1 MNGHRPIPLA
11 CITKGPAQS
20 LEAQIHTSA
29 EIPIQREPS
38 AIPLNPAFATLPRN
52 RLLRLLFAT
61 LPKTPF
67 RKSFDCHTCDPLP
80 PVIIPFLAARHS
92 SLPQF
97 ASRVLDLDAASVI
110 CSFPPPR
117 LHSPNLG
124 EVMIRIRILR
134 EQFRPTLRLAI
145 PLVLAE
151 LGWMSMAIVDTM
163 MVGRLPNS
171 AVAISAVSLGGILVH
186 TLAFFGG
193 GLLIGLDTLVSQAF
207 GAGLREDC
215 HRSLIHGIYL
225 SFALTPLLMAP
236 VWFFPSLLPWANIPP
251 DIVSLAV
258 PYSKALAWG
267 TLPLLLYFAVRRSM
281 QAMNMVGPI
290 AFALITAN
298 LINAA
303 GNWVLIYG
311 KLGAPAMGAVGS
323 GWSTA
328 WARIYLAAVL
338 VGYLLWYDR
347 KHRTDLLRTPIQ
359 PELHRIRRLIALGFP
374 AAMQISLEIGVFALV
389 TALIGRLGATALAS
403 HQIALNTVSFTYMV
417 PLGIS
422 SAAAV
427 RVGQA
432 IGRKDPAGAAN
443 AGGSAIFFGAG
454 FMTLAG
460 ITLLV
465 IPRWIARVYTP
476 DESIIRSAV
485 LLLAAGA
492 AFQLFDGIQTV
503 ATGALRGAGD
513 TRTPMFCHFTAY
525 WIIGLPLGAWLCFRH
540 GWGAFGLWAGLSLA
554 LILIGI
560 VLLFA
565 WRRTVHRL
573 NRGIA

>member
-1 MNGHRPIPLA
+1 MMVLQTLR
-11 CITKGPAQS
+11 
-20 LEAQIHTSA
+20 A
-29 EIPIQREPS
+29 E
-38 AIPLNPAFATLPRN
+38 
-52 RLLRLLFAT
+52 
-61 LPKTPF
+61 
-67 RKSFDCHTCDPLP
+67 
-80 PVIIPFLAARHS
+80 
-92 SLPQF
+92 
-97 ASRVLDLDAASVI
+97 
-110 CSFPPPR
+110 
-117 LHSPNLG
+117 
-124 EVMIRIRILR
+124 
-134 EQFRPTLRLAI
+134 FRPTLRLAI

-186 TLAFFGG
+186 ILAFFGG

-207 GAGLREDC
+207 GAGQREDC
-215 HRSLIHGIYL
+215 HRSLVHGIYL
-225 SFALTPLLMAP
+225 SLALTPLLMTP
-236 VWFFPSLLPWANIPP
+236 VWFFDSLLRLARIPP
-251 DIVSLAV
+251 DIVALAV
-258 PYSKALAWG
+258 PYSKAMAWG
-267 TLPLLLYFAVRRSM
+267 TLPLLLYFAVRRCM
-281 QAMNMVGPI
+281 QGMNMVRPI
-290 AFALITAN
+290 AFALVTSNI
-298 LINAA
+298 INAA
-303 GNWVLIYG
+303 GNWLLIYG

-359 PELHRIRRLIALGFP
+359 PDLMRIRRLIALGLP
-374 AAMQISLEIGVFALV
+374 AAMQITLEIGVFALV
-389 TALIGRLGATALAS
+389 TALIGRLGAVSLAS
-403 HQIALNTVSFTYMV
+403 HQIALNTVSLTYMV

-432 IGRKDPAGAAN
+432 IGRRDPQGAAD
-443 AGGSAIFFGAG
+443 AGGSAIFFGAV

-460 ITLLV
+460 IALV
-465 IPRWIARVYTP
+465 VFPRWIARLYTP
-476 DESIIRSAV
+476 DAAIIRSTV

-513 TRTPMFCHFTAY
+513 TRTPMLCHFTAY
-525 WIIGLPLGAWLCFRH
+525 WIIGLPLGAWLCFRRNM
-540 GWGAFGLWAGLSLA
+540 GAFGLWAGLSLA

-565 WRRTVHRL
+565 WRRTVRKFS
-573 NRGIA
+573 AAA

>member
-1 MNGHRPIPLA
+1 MTRLQ
-11 CITKGPAQS
+11 T
-20 LEAQIHTSA
+20 LRA
-29 EIPIQREPS
+29 E
-38 AIPLNPAFATLPRN
+38 
-52 RLLRLLFAT
+52 
-61 LPKTPF
+61 
-67 RKSFDCHTCDPLP
+67 
-80 PVIIPFLAARHS
+80 
-92 SLPQF
+92 
-97 ASRVLDLDAASVI
+97 
-110 CSFPPPR
+110 
-117 LHSPNLG
+117 
-124 EVMIRIRILR
+124 
-134 EQFRPTLRLAI
+134 FRPTLRLAI

-193 GLLIGLDTLVSQAF
+193 GLLVGLDTLVSQAF
-207 GAGLREDC
+207 GAGQREDC
-215 HRSLIHGIYL
+215 HRSLVHGIYL
-225 SFALTPLLMAP
+225 SLALAPLLMAP
-236 VWFFPSLLPWANIPP
+236 VWFFDPLLRRAGIAPE
-251 DIVSLAV
+251 IVALAV
-258 PYSKALAWG
+258 PYSKTMAWG
-267 TLPLLLYFAVRRSM
+267 TLPLLLYFAVRRCM
-281 QAMNMVGPI
+281 QSMNMVRPI
-290 AFALITAN
+290 AFALLTAN
-298 LINAA
+298 LINAI
-303 GNWVLIYG
+303 GNWLLIYG
-311 KLGAPAMGAVGS
+311 KLGAPALGAVGS

-347 KHRTDLLRTPIQ
+347 KHRTELLRTPIQ
-359 PELHRIRRLIALGFP
+359 PDLMRIRRLLALGFP

-389 TALIGRLGATALAS
+389 TALIGRLGAVSLAS
-403 HQIALNTVSFTYMV
+403 HQIALNTVSLTYMV
-417 PLGIS
+417 PLGVS

-432 IGRKDPAGAAN
+432 IGRKDPAGARD
-443 AGGSAIFFGAG
+443 AGGSAIFFGAS

-460 ITLLV
+460 IALLV
-465 IPRWIARVYTP
+465 FPRGIARLFTP
-476 DESIIRSAV
+476 DAAIIRSTV
-485 LLLAAGA
+485 FLLAAGA

-525 WIIGLPLGAWLCFRH
+525 WIIGLPLGAWLCFGR

-565 WRRTVHRL
+565 WRRKVRHLILTAGVESVRV
-573 NRGIA
+573 